1 MNTTEVRPLGINRK
15 TSDTEGKNITNG
27 IPGYYVTNRPH
38 VVKEL
43 VLFFIITFAIM
54 FGLGGLGMVFR
65 SQVEKIF
72 GPISNNNLLVMV
84 LIYAPTIAGLILTII
99 YEKWSGLVALFK
111 RGVLFTKPKWLIV
124 AIFMIP
130 LILLVYGLF
139 TYLTGIGA
147 SDFNWIAYF
156 GTFPLL
162 IFSLNIF
169 TDAGP
174 LGEELG
180 WRGYALPRLLQLRS
194 PIAATSILAAFWTVF
209 HLVAFLSPGTRQSG
223 MSFIWFT
230 LFVFSLG
237 FIFTWLYMKTGG
249 NWIISGVLQHYL
261 INSFLINQATKVGPG
276 LSISLGLAVIII
288 FLFKGFRESR
298 LAIGGPSF
306 KSSLVDAPDIKL

>member
-1 MNTTEVRPLGINRK
+1 
-15 TSDTEGKNITNG
+15 
-27 IPGYYVTNRPH
+27 
-38 VVKEL
+38 
-43 VLFFIITFAIM
+43 M

-65 SQVEKIF
+65 SQVEKVF
-72 GPISNNNLLVMV
+72 GPISNNNLFVML
-84 LIYAPTIAGLILTII
+84 LIYAPTIAGLTLTII
-99 YEKWSGLVALFK
+99 FEKWSGLVALFK
-111 RGVLFTKPKWLIV
+111 RGVLFTKPKWLII
-124 AIFMIP
+124 AIFIIP

-147 SDFNWIAYF
+147 SSFNWVAYF

-174 LGEELG
+174 IGEELG

-230 LFVFSLG
+230 LFC
-237 FIFTWLYMKTGG
+237 IFTSFYLYMALYEYRRKLDYF
-249 NWIISGVLQHYL
+249 WII
-261 INSFLINQATKVGPG
+261 AT
-276 LSISLGLAVIII
+276 LLN
-288 FLFKGFRESR
+288 
-298 LAIGGPSF
+298 
-306 KSSLVDAPDIKL
+306 

>member
-1 MNTTEVRPLGINRK
+1 MNTNSKAIENKDVKLKEINMNRTK
-15 TSDTEGKNITNG
+15 S
-27 IPGYYVTNRPH
+27 YYVTSRPH

-65 SQVEKIF
+65 SQVEKVF
-72 GPISNNNLLVMV
+72 GPISNNNLFVML
-84 LIYAPTIAGLILTII
+84 LIYAPTIAGLTLTII
-99 YEKWSGLVALFK
+99 FEKWNGLVALFK
-111 RGVLFTKPKWLIV
+111 RGVLFTKPKWLII
-124 AIFMIP
+124 AIFIIP

-174 LGEELG
+174 IGEELG

-230 LFVFSLG
+230 VFCFSIA
-237 FIFTWLYMKTGG
+237 FIMTWLYMNTGG
-249 NWIISGVLQHYL
+249 NWIVSGLLQHYL
-261 INSFLINQATKVGPG
+261 INSFAINGAIKVGPG
-276 LSISLGLAVIII
+276 LAISLGVAVITI

-298 LAIGGPSF
+298 LARGSASF
-306 KSSLVDAPDIKL
+306 KSRLADEPEIKL

>member
-1 MNTTEVRPLGINRK
+1 MNTNNKAIENKDVKLKEINMNRTK
-15 TSDTEGKNITNG
+15 S
-27 IPGYYVTNRPH
+27 YYVTSRPH

-65 SQVEKIF
+65 SQVEKVF
-72 GPISNNNLLVMV
+72 GPISNNNLFVML
-84 LIYAPTIAGLILTII
+84 LIYAPTIAGLTLTII
-99 YEKWSGLVALFK
+99 FEKWNGLVALFK
-111 RGVLFTKPKWLIV
+111 RGVLFTKPKWLII
-124 AIFMIP
+124 AIFIIP
-130 LILLVYGLF
+130 LILLIYGLF

-174 LGEELG
+174 IGEELG

-230 LFVFSLG
+230 VFCFSIA
-237 FIFTWLYMKTGG
+237 FIMTWLYMNTGG
-249 NWIISGVLQHYL
+249 NWIVSGLLQHYL
-261 INSFLINQATKVGPG
+261 INSFAINGAIKVGPG
-276 LSISLGLAVIII
+276 LAISLGVAVITI
-288 FLFKGFRESR
+288 FLFKGFSNRRGMHGSGAS
-298 LAIGGPSF
+298 L
-306 KSSLVDAPDIKL
+306 KSSLADAPDIKL

>member
-1 MNTTEVRPLGINRK
+1 MNTNSKTAKRDTK
-15 TSDTEGKNITNG
+15 TS
-27 IPGYYVTNRPH
+27 YYVTNRPH

-65 SQVEKIF
+65 SQVEKVF
-72 GPISNNNLLVMV
+72 GPISNNNLFVMI
-84 LIYAPTIAGLILTII
+84 LIYAPTIAGLTLTII
-99 YEKWSGLVALFK
+99 FEGWSGLVALLK
-111 RGVLFTKPKWLIV
+111 RGALFTKPKWLII
-124 AIFMIP
+124 AILIIP
-130 LILLVYGLF
+130 LVLLVYGLF

-174 LGEELG
+174 IGEELG

-230 LFVFSLG
+230 VFCFSIA
-237 FIFTWLYMKTGG
+237 FIMTWLYMKTGG
-249 NWIISGVLQHYL
+249 NWIVAGLLQHYL
-261 INSFLINQATKVGPG
+261 INSFAINGAIKVGPG
-276 LSISLGLAVIII
+276 LAISLGVAVITI

-298 LAIGGPSF
+298 LARDGATL
-306 KSSLVDAPDIKL
+306 KSSLADAPDVKQ